1 MLDRDPDT
9 QSMETLL
16 TPFKSSRHSSSSLA
30 TVPYPPPNMTWQKD
44 LTLRGIKIIDIGYV
58 ATIYFLAAFF
68 LSIWVDNKL
77 GEFQPEEQ
85 AKKPTSRLIFECI
98 LHIYLIGVL
107 VYVMRNLVEK
117 IPFPLDGVQGFI
129 HLKVK
134 EVTNASVFVFIFV
147 LYQKNLRARLD
158 YIRNRLYK
166 KESSS
171 SSAAT
176 VSLSA

>member
-1 MLDRDPDT
+1 MVERD
-9 QSMETLL
+9 SMETLL
-16 TPFKSSRHSSSSLA
+16 TPFKSKTPSSFS
-30 TVPYPPPNMTWQKD
+30 TGVPYPPPDMTWKRD
-44 LTLRGIKIIDIGYV
+44 LTLRSIKIIDIGYV
-58 ATIYFLAAFF
+58 TTIYFLLAFF

-77 GEFQPEEQ
+77 GEFKPEEQ
-85 AKKPTSRLIFECI
+85 EQKPTSRLVLECI

-107 VYVMRNLVEK
+107 VYIMRNLVEK

-166 KESSS
+166 KE
-171 SSAAT
+171 T
-176 VSLSA
+176 VPVPAPAMGSTLKK

>member
-1 MLDRDPDT
+1 
-9 QSMETLL
+9 METLL
-16 TPFKSSRHSSSSLA
+16 TPFKSRSSKPLFAASGSLIQ
-30 TVPYPPPNMTWQKD
+30 YPPPNMTWQKD
-44 LTLRGIKIIDIGYV
+44 LTLRSIKILDIGYV
-58 ATIYFLAAFF
+58 TTIYFLVAFF
-68 LSIWVDNKL
+68 LSIWIDNKIL

-85 AKKPTSRLIFECI
+85 KEKPTSRLIGECI

-107 VYVMRNLVEK
+107 VYFMRNIVEK

-158 YIRNRLYK
+158 YIHNRLYK
-166 KESSS
+166 KDILLITPSPK
-171 SSAAT
+171 
-176 VSLSA
+176 L